1 MTREPIVLVGV
12 DGSDASFGAIDW
24 AVKEAAQLGWGVRL
38 VCAYSLPAFSATSMD
53 GGYGVMDES
62 QLVAGSESVMAQAVK
77 HAGTE
82 VPVTTEVIAGDPTHV
97 LAEMSKSASM
107 VVIGKHKGSGL
118 ANRLLGAV
126 SSSLPPLA
134 HCSTVV
140 VPHRGETKP
149 LRMPLKRIVV
159 GVDNSD
165 SAKGALRRAMRE
177 ARIWDAELTAFSAV
191 AIIQGAGAFA
201 FMPPATDHDEI
212 LASVREGLDVTVAQ
226 ALEESGSSITIR
238 RHALDGNAAALLTE
252 FSTAV
257 DLVVEGTRGRGGFA
271 GLLLGSTSQA
281 VMSHASC
288 PVMVVPSR
296 VKDDDFP
303 STFPWQQ

>member
-24 AVKEAAQLGWGVRL
+24 AVKEAAQLGWGVKL

-62 QLVAGSESVMAQAVK
+62 QLVAGSESIIAQAVAR
-77 HAGTE
+77 AGTE
-82 VPVTTEVIAGDPTHV
+82 VPVTSQVIAGDPTHV
-97 LAEMSKSASM
+97 LAELSKTASM
-107 VVIGKHKGSGL
+107 VVIGKHRGGGL

-140 VPHRGETKP
+140 VPYRATDSQARGP
-149 LRMPLKRIVV
+149 VKRIVV

-165 SAKGALRRAMRE
+165 SAKGALRRAIRE
-177 ARIWDAELTAFSAV
+177 ARIWDAELTAFAAV
-191 AIIQGAGAFA
+191 TIIQGAGAFA
-201 FMPPATDHDEI
+201 FMPPSTDHDEI
-212 LASVREGLDVTVAQ
+212 LASVKEGLDVTVAQ
-226 ALEESGSSITIR
+226 ALAESESDITVR
-238 RHALDGNAAALLTE
+238 RHALDGSAAALLTE

-257 DLVVEGTRGRGGFA
+257 DLVVVGTRGRGGFA

-281 VMSHASC
+281 VMSHSSC
-288 PVMVVPSR
+288 PVMVVPTR
-296 VKDDDFP
+296 VTDDFP
-303 STFPWQQ
+303 SEFPWQK

>member
-1 MTREPIVLVGV
+1 MTREPVVLVGV

-24 AVKEAAQLGWGVRL
+24 AVQEAAKLGWSIRL

-62 QLVAGSESVMAQAVK
+62 QLVAGSESIMAQAVK
-77 HAGTE
+77 RAGTT
-82 VPVTTEVIAGDPTHV
+82 VPVTSEVVAGDPTHV
-97 LAEMSKSASM
+97 LAEMSKTASM
-107 VVIGKHKGSGL
+107 VVIGKHKGSGI

-140 VPHRGETKP
+140 VPHRGSEVPPRTP
-149 LRMPLKRIVV
+149 VRRIVV

-165 SAKGALRRAMRE
+165 AAKGALRRAIRE
-177 ARIWDAELTAFSAV
+177 ASIWDAELTAFSAV
-191 AIIQGAGAFA
+191 TIIQGAGAFA

-212 LASVREGLDVTVAQ
+212 LASVREGLDVTVRQ
-226 ALEESGSSITIR
+226 ALEESGSDITVR
-238 RHALDGNAAALLTE
+238 RHALDGSAAALLTE

-257 DLVVEGTRGRGGFA
+257 DLVVVGTRGRGGFA

-281 VMSHASC
+281 VMSHSSC
-288 PVMVVPSR
+288 PIMVVPSR
-296 VKDDDFP
+296 IADEIP
-303 STFPWQQ
+303 STFPWQR

>member
-1 MTREPIVLVGV
+1 MTREPVVLVGV

-24 AVKEAAQLGWGVRL
+24 AVNEAAQLGWGVRL

-62 QLVAGSESVMAQAVK
+62 QLVAGSESIMVQAVQR
-77 HAGTE
+77 AGTA
-82 VPVTTEVIAGDPTHV
+82 VPVTSEVVAGDPTHV
-97 LAEMSKSASM
+97 LAEMSKTASM
-107 VVIGKHKGSGL
+107 VVIGKHKGIGI

-126 SSSLPPLA
+126 SASLPPLA

-140 VPHRGETKP
+140 VPFRGADAP
-149 LRMPLKRIVV
+149 LRMPVKRIVV

-165 SAKGALRRAMRE
+165 AAKGSLRRAIRE
-177 ARIWDAELTAFSAV
+177 ASIWGAELTAFSAV
-191 AIIQGAGAFA
+191 TIIQGAGAFA
-201 FMPPATDHDEI
+201 FMPPSADHDEI

-226 ALEESGSSITIR
+226 ALEDSGSDIAVR
-238 RHALDGNAAALLTE
+238 RHALDGSAAALLTE

-257 DLVVEGTRGRGGFA
+257 DLVVVGTRGRGGFA

-296 VKDDDFP
+296 VRDELP
-303 STFPWQQ
+303 TTFPWQQ